1 MKHKS
6 LAIFGLILVIISI
19 IFILNALIQPQT
31 RVMVG
36 PVEISHISEQAL
48 IQLFIF
54 SVILLSGIGLL
65 VKGFI

>member
-6 LAIFGLILVIISI
+6 LAIIGLILIIISI

-31 RVMVG
+31 RVAIG
-36 PVEISHISEQAL
+36 PVEISHINEQAL

-54 SVILLSGIGLL
+54 AVILLGGIGLL